1 MREYLELE
9 IKIEILE
16 PKDIVTLS
24 EGTEFDNDGK
34 DFFD

>member
-1 MREYLELE
+1 MREYLEPKVE
-9 IKIEILE
+9 IEILE